1 MSFWRSSPAPVDPNI
16 AKCYIFEVKVLGAD
30 RLVDF
35 GRKHPQA
42 RSAITTFRAT
52 LEACAAKNIVE
63 LKQTFRSVDYVRP
76 YFVFDVGG
84 NNYRIVVLITFTVG
98 VATVQKAMT
107 HAEYD
112 AWKP

>member
-1 MSFWRSSPAPVDPNI
+1 
-16 AKCYIFEVKVLGAD
+16 VKVSGAD
-30 RLVDF
+30 KLADF

-42 RSAITTFRAT
+42 RSALNTFRAT

-98 VATVQKAMT
+98 VAVVQKAMT

-112 AWKP
+112 GWKP